1 MVTHLILCLF
11 LGSMDPLLHACN
23 ELVPL
28 EQLVPPEYNF
38 SLGINEGL
46 RDLFDFDF
54 GKVAH

>member
-1 MVTHLILCLF
+1 MYLF

-54 GKVAH
+54 EKVAH